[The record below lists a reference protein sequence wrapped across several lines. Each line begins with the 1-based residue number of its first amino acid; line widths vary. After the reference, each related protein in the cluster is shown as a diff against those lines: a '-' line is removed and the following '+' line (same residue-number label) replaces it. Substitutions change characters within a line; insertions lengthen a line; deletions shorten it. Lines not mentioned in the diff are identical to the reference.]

1 MARDKYNTK
10 TKCIIKEEIINYP
23 NGTTIK
29 KLKEDLDK
37 KNLNV
42 GLTTIYRSLEDLCDL
57 GIVKKYYNEKN
68 IDLYKYVNDC
78 ISDNH
83 FYLKCEKCG
92 KITHVDCSCI
102 EDLYLHILKQHHFS
116 IDTKS
121 VILNGLCNDCKS
133 FISF

>member
-10 TKCIIKEEIINYP
+10 TKSIIKEEIINYP

-68 IDLYKYVNDC
+68 I
-78 ISDNH
+78 
-83 FYLKCEKCG
+83 
-92 KITHVDCSCI
+92 
-102 EDLYLHILKQHHFS
+102 
-116 IDTKS
+116 
-121 VILNGLCNDCKS
+121 
-133 FISF
+133 